1 MPVRSLNSSVL
12 KWPDEKRVVNSLKE
26 WVEEIAKSQRDIK
39 KVGYF
44 GSYSRGDWGVGSDLD
59 VIIVMKNTAIPFDKR
74 SEKWDLS
81 KIPVPVDL
89 LIYTEDE
96 IEKMKNSNAKF
107 YKIVEE
113 EVKWIYPLVEASC
126 PPF

>member
-12 KWPDEKRVVNSLKE
+12 KWPDEKSVVNSLKE

-113 EVKWIYPLVEASC
+113 EVKWIYP
-126 PPF
+126 